1 MWHVS
6 SSSGVA
12 TLRTC
17 YLLTYYSIQLK
28 KPIGVMEDDSGESME
43 LIEEVPMK
51 ELGNAEL
58 ERLAGS

>member
-1 MWHVS
+1 
-6 SSSGVA
+6 
-12 TLRTC
+12 
-17 YLLTYYSIQLK
+17 
-28 KPIGVMEDDSGESME
+28 MEDDSGESME